1 MPTSRPFHIAVPVD
15 DLDASRAFYIDRLG
29 CREGRSDKH
38 WVDFDFFGHQ
48 FVCHLR
54 PPKTDHPN
62 DDTHRHAT
70 HHNATHHNEVDGR
83 RVPVP
88 HYGVV
93 LMMDDWQRL
102 ATRLT
107 ELGQKFIIEPTIRF
121 AEQPGEQGTF
131 FILDPSENALEFKGF
146 KDLNSLFATD

>member
-1 MPTSRPFHIAVPVD
+1 MPTLRPFHIAVPVD
-15 DLDASRAFYIDRLG
+15 DLEASRVFYIGVLG

-54 PPKTDHPN
+54 PLKTDHPKG
-62 DDTHRHAT
+62 D
-70 HHNATHHNEVDGR
+70 THHNEVDGR

-93 LMMDDWQRL
+93 LTMDDWQRL
-102 ATRLT
+102 AMRLT
-107 ELGQKFIIEPTIRF
+107 ELGQEFVIEPTIRF
-121 AEQPGEQGTF
+121 AGQPGEQGTF
-131 FILDPSENALEFKGF
+131 FILDPSNNALEFKGF
-146 KDLNSLFATD
+146 RNLESLFATE